1 MFVQHH
7 SQKSDS
13 KDSLLIPSKNF
24 EFIIHSKAQQIITGV
39 IQFQYLQN
47 TFSAAILI
55 TPTSI
60 QIKGQQGFEGIQ
72 LAAPFLPNTEITECF
87 YVEKGMLSKKGD
99 QNIVWLI
106 LDFIHLY
113 NVLRLKPGKAL
124 ELYRE
129 AFGIAKLEDPHLVFG
144 HLDINSQVA
153 NSVSKLLGKQWKRN
167 LKYEFGNNLG
177 LLASIQALL
186 ANYPHQ
192 FNQPLSTK
200 LEQKAII

>member
-1 MFVQHH
+1 
-7 SQKSDS
+7 
-13 KDSLLIPSKNF
+13 
-24 EFIIHSKAQQIITGV
+24 
-39 IQFQYLQN
+39 
-47 TFSAAILI
+47 
-55 TPTSI
+55 
-60 QIKGQQGFEGIQ
+60 
-72 LAAPFLPNTEITECF
+72 
-87 YVEKGMLSKKGD
+87 
-99 QNIVWLI
+99 
-106 LDFIHLY
+106 
-113 NVLRLKPGKAL
+113 L